1 MNVVELLD
9 QTIKYV
15 FNSVLIYLSIPIGT
29 ALILFWHMV
38 FFLQFS
44 FHSYKIGALILF
56 WHTRFCNSSP
66 DRHKVSKQQSLR
78 INAKNAQ
85 QFLHCLLWDHLPRE
99 MSELMPFTAVAP
111 RNASISIPPPTLDF
125 KPRSRRSLKAFLLI
139 KNTKCCL
146 TLNYRFITLTRET
159 HQSNIMI
166 LILFPAK
173 TKNCACKMTFP
184 FNDHTI
190 FIQRVSIRVKD
201 HAQIQYQFW
210 KTKFLPNFLANSNY
224 N

>member
-1 MNVVELLD
+1 MNYSNFSDFQIVKKKYLSGSRRIGTLWISSNCSIKLLS
-9 QTIKYV
+9 TCLILYLFI
-15 FNSVLIYLSIPIGT
+15 FNSNRNRVNFVLTHG
-29 ALILFWHMV
+29 

-111 RNASISIPPPTLDF
+111 RNASISIPPPPLGF
-125 KPRSRRSLKAFLLI
+125 KPRSRRSSKAFLLI
-139 KNTKCCL
+139 KNTKFSL
-146 TLNYRFITLTRET
+146 TLNYRFITLTREKPLKAL
-159 HQSNIMI
+159 I
-166 LILFPAK
+166 ILFRAK
-173 TKNCACKMTFP
+173 TKICACKMTFP
-184 FNDHTI
+184 FNYYTI
-190 FIQRVSIRVKD
+190 LIQSF
-201 HAQIQYQFW
+201 H
-210 KTKFLPNFLANSNY
+210 
-224 N
+224 

>member
-1 MNVVELLD
+1 MKLFRFSNCKEKIPIRKSKNWHYMNFVELLD

-15 FNSVLIYLSIPIGT
+15 FNSVLIHLSIPIGT

-111 RNASISIPPPTLDF
+111 RNASISIPPPPLGF
-125 KPRSRRSLKAFLLI
+125 KPRSRRSSKAFLLI
-139 KNTKCCL
+139 KNTKFSL
-146 TLNYRFITLTRET
+146 TLNYRFITLTREKPLKAL
-159 HQSNIMI
+159 I
-166 LILFPAK
+166 ILFPAK
-173 TKNCACKMTFP
+173 TKICACKMTFP
-184 FNDHTI
+184 FNYYTI
-190 FIQRVSIRVKD
+190 LIQSF
-201 HAQIQYQFW
+201 H
-210 KTKFLPNFLANSNY
+210 
-224 N
+224 

>member
-1 MNVVELLD
+1 MNFVELLD

-15 FNSVLIYLSIPIGT
+15 FNSVLIHLSIPIGT

-38 FFLQFS
+38 FFLKFS

-111 RNASISIPPPTLDF
+111 RNASISIPPPPLGF
-125 KPRSRRSLKAFLLI
+125 KPRSRRSSKAFLLI
-139 KNTKCCL
+139 KNTKFSL
-146 TLNYRFITLTRET
+146 TLNYRFITLTREKPLKA
-159 HQSNIMI
+159 
-166 LILFPAK
+166 LIIFFPAK
-173 TKNCACKMTFP
+173 TKICACKMTFP
-184 FNDHTI
+184 FNYYTI
-190 FIQRVSIRVKD
+190 LIQSF
-201 HAQIQYQFW
+201 H
-210 KTKFLPNFLANSNY
+210 
-224 N
+224 